1 MSFHFI
7 SSPYSGTDEEREE
20 RAHIT
25 AQVCGKLLRRDFHV
39 ISPAVHSHTIIKA
52 VDFTAEERRSLIL
65 DFGLSLLR
73 KASGMIVLE
82 IEGWEKSFGVQAEIA
97 LCRELNIPVRYLNPA
112 ELTDTADPK
121 RILKD
126 HPYKSHCHIPGAKS
140 SDQEK
145 TPL

>member
-7 SSPYSGTDEEREE
+7 SSPYSGTDEECEE
-20 RAHIT
+20 RARIT
-25 AQVCGKLLRRDFHV
+25 AEVCGKLLRRDYHV
-39 ISPAVHSHTIIKA
+39 ISPAVHSHTITKA
-52 VDFTAEERRSLIL
+52 VSFTTEERRSLIL

-82 IEGWEKSFGVQAEIA
+82 IDGWEKSFGVQAEIA
-97 LCRELNIPVRYLNPA
+97 LCQELSIPVKYLNPK

-126 HPYKSHCHIPGAKS
+126 HPYKSHCHLSGAKPS
-140 SDQEK
+140 NFEK
-145 TPL
+145 MPS